1 MGSYAWKSIL
11 SARDVIQRGMVWRVG
26 MGERVRIKEDRWLP
40 DKTNGSVISSLS
52 QVAANTKVSS
62 LIDQDQVRWN
72 EEVVRNLFLPYE
84 AN

>member
-1 MGSYAWKSIL
+1 
-11 SARDVIQRGMVWRVG
+11 

-52 QVAANTKVSS
+52 QVAAKTKVNS

-72 EEVVRNLFLPYE
+72 EEVVRNLFLPHE
-84 AN
+84 AELILAIPLTIGRGSSE

>member
-1 MGSYAWKSIL
+1 
-11 SARDVIQRGMVWRVG
+11 

-52 QVAANTKVSS
+52 QVAAKTKVSS

-72 EEVVRNLFLPYE
+72 EEVVRNLFSP
-84 AN
+84 